1 MNNNTTSISE
11 DEKNIDSNFFNLIK
25 NDLDIAIYQNNIMQD
40 NFFEQTED
48 YNLIHKNNNIIIK
61 TDNNLIVKTN
71 TNNNHTKNSI
81 PLNIKK
87 DENKSHTKKNNKLK
101 ISKKNINTLIK
112 IDKFINKYI

>member
-11 DEKNIDSNFFNLIK
+11 DEKNVDSNFFNLIK
-25 NDLDIAIYQNNIMQD
+25 NDLDIAINQNNIIQD
-40 NFFEQTED
+40 QFFEQTED
-48 YNLIHKNNNIIIK
+48 YNLIHKNNNIIVK
-61 TDNNLIVKTN
+61 TDN
-71 TNNNHTKNSI
+71 NNNHTKNSI

-112 IDKFINKYI
+112 IDKFINK